1 MIVIIIVVVTVVD
14 RVAIDETKAVTDVID
29 VKIFSCCN
37 YYWGCNNLYRCYSG
51 CYSHCNYYSDF

>member
-37 YYWGCNNLYRCYSG
+37 YY
-51 CYSHCNYYSDF
+51 